1 MAKNDIF
8 VNFPFFRFPNPWKN
22 AKLEYICGYF
32 LFFVFSA
39 LNQKTKKQKIDI

>member
-1 MAKNDIF
+1 MAKNDILSIFYFF
-8 VNFPFFRFPNPWKN
+8 VLLTSGKN
-22 AKLEYICGYF
+22 AKMEYICGDF